1 MAPSVADAAKTCR
14 RRLEVAPT
22 AVEAAAAL
30 ILVRIGLWTMPF
42 AMLSRVVERI
52 CARRRQ
58 GADGGADRIGRIV
71 VAVSRRL
78 PLRTTCLV
86 EAIAARAMLRRRGI
100 DSTLRFGVR
109 SGTVGGRAIDAHA
122 WLECGG
128 RVVVGEIDDGRG
140 YAALEPTAREDAT

>member
-1 MAPSVADAAKTCR
+1 MWNALMALSRRRDRAAAVRAPSRTAPTGCGDHDPGNQRSMAPSVADAAKTCR

-58 GADGGADRIGRIV
+58 GADGGPDRIGRIV
-71 VAVSRRL
+71 GAGARGL
-78 PLRTTCLV
+78 PLRTTGLV
-86 EAIAARAMLRRRGI
+86 G
-100 DSTLRFGVR
+100 
-109 SGTVGGRAIDAHA
+109 
-122 WLECGG
+122 
-128 RVVVGEIDDGRG
+128 
-140 YAALEPTAREDAT
+140 